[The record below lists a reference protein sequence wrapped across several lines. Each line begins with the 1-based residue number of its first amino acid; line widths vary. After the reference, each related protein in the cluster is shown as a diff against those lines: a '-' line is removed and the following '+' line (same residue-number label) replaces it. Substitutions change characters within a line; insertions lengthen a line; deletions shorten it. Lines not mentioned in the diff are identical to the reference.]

1 MEQLETQVQAF
12 MKVLRMRFALMVME
26 LQLPI

>member
-1 MEQLETQVQAF
+1 MEQLEIQVQAF
-12 MKVLRMRFALMVME
+12 MKALRMRFALMVME

>member
-1 MEQLETQVQAF
+1 MEQLEIQVQVF